1 MNKLELELMRLDGFL
16 IQIDRIIS
24 KMLETEGFDTQDL
37 SSVIENRMDI
47 LNRINEI
54 HSIQRNMGFWKD
66 YDRPIQDPSHLSHL
80 C

>member
-54 HSIQRNMGFWKD
+54 HSIQRNRGFWKD
-66 YDRPIQDPSHLSHL
+66 YDRPIKDPSHLSHL